1 MSLSDFFKRNDADK
15 KSTIDKSMDWMKNAS
30 QSMSQNLVKE
40 YASRIEKV
48 SRWGHI
54 YQFVYDAKTK
64 SKLKYY
70 DSFPLSIVIEKYR
83 NGFLGINL
91 HYLPTAMRF
100 LFMNQ
105 LWEYVSSENMNSL
118 DEDTRFIL
126 RYKMLASIAGKK
138 YYKPCLKRYLYTQ
151 MKTPMYHIPADKWTF
166 AMVLPSAKFFDSND
180 SQVMYRNIYTD
191 SRNTI
196 INNK

>member
-1 MSLSDFFKRNDADK
+1 MSLSDFFKKSDSDK
-15 KSTIDKSMDWMKNAS
+15 KSTIDASMDWMKDKSQAISANAI
-30 QSMSQNLVKE
+30 KE
-40 YASRIEKV
+40 VATKTEKMA
-48 SRWGHI
+48 RWGHI

-70 DSFPLSIVIEKYR
+70 DAFPMSIVIEKYR
-83 NGFLGINL
+83 NGFLGLNL
-91 HYLPTAMRF
+91 HYLPIAMRF
-100 LFMNQ
+100 MFMNK
-105 LWEYVSSENMNSL
+105 LWEFVSSENMNTF

-138 YYKPCLKRYLYTQ
+138 YYRPCLKRYLYTQ
-151 MKTPMYHIPADKWTF
+151 MKTPLYHIPANQWTF
-166 AMVLPSAKFFDSND
+166 AMILPSSRFFDKTGSLVPLRD
-180 SQVMYRNIYTD
+180 VHAD